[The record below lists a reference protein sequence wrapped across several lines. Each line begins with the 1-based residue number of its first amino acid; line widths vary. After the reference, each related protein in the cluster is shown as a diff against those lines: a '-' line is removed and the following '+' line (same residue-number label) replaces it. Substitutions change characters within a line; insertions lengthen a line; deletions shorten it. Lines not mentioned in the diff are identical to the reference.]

1 MPAAYV
7 YLLRCRDGSL
17 YCGWTTDPTARAA
30 THNAGKGAAYTR
42 SRRPVRLV
50 YCERL
55 KDRSAALR
63 REYAIKQ
70 LTRSEKLALARSRPA
85 MVRALR
91 RRVKAAASD

>member
-17 YCGWTTDPTARAA
+17 YCGWTTDPAERAA

-50 YCERL
+50 YCERH

-70 LTRSEKLALARSRPA
+70 LTRSEKLALVRSRPGPP
-85 MVRALR
+85 RTPR
-91 RRVKAAASD
+91 RRAKAAATD